1 MSENNTEIEIKTR
14 TCKICLGIF
23 TLDKMRSAMCRKCI
37 SKRQNEALGKEY
49 FKNKYEEQKEHRK
62 EYSKKRYDYLS
73 QCKKDIESQKN
84 V

>member
-1 MSENNTEIEIKTR
+1 MSENNNIEIVTKM
-14 TCKICLGIF
+14 CKICLEYN
-23 TLDKMRSAMCRKCI
+23 TLDRMRSNQCRKCI

-49 FKNKYEEQKEHRK
+49 FKKKYEEQKEHRK
-62 EYSKKRYDYLS
+62 EYSKKRYEYLS